1 MRWNVA
7 GAVAAHQILAV
18 RRQGVLVALVGCLA
32 ITSALAGLLGWSSNH
47 TIVRVF
53 DEAVKLQAATGKP
66 APPNPFL
73 LKPSLSLLS
82 NMVVY
87 IPLLGALFA
96 VVLGHLSIVEDE
108 ANGLG
113 RLLFSRHISRTQY
126 AVGKVLSAASV
137 LAIML
142 GSSLVISALSVAIVN
157 TSLTGADLARLA
169 AFYALSW
176 LYLMSFAL
184 IGMVAVLINHRRTL
198 ALLTAM
204 GTWLVITFAVPQFT
218 SGLRPTQSLN
228 PIVET
233 PGSSQPFF
241 QATAHAQPFSVVEQY
256 KSVAAEILQTAPPA
270 PSGELVVSILP
281 IAGLVVLL
289 LLILLRLVHR
299 HDFSRSAS
307 ND

>member
-1 MRWNVA
+1 MRTNIV
-7 GAVAAHQILAV
+7 GAIATHQMRSLHRQRALLALL
-18 RRQGVLVALVGCLA
+18 GSLA
-32 ITSALAGLLGWSSNH
+32 ITSILAGLLGWSSNH

-53 DEAVKLQAATGKP
+53 DQAAKLHAASGQP

-73 LKPSLSLLS
+73 LKPPLSLLA

-96 VVLGHLSIVEDE
+96 IVLGHLSIVEDE

-113 RLLFSRHISRTQY
+113 RVVFSRDVSRTHY
-126 AVGKVLSAASV
+126 ALGKVVSAALVLLLILGTCLVISAASV
-137 LAIML
+137 AMVNGRVTTGEL
-142 GSSLVISALSVAIVN
+142 G
-157 TSLTGADLARLA
+157 RLG

-176 LYLMSFAL
+176 LYLMNFAL
-184 IGMVAVLINHRRTL
+184 IGMVAVLVNRRRTL
-198 ALLTAM
+198 ALLTAI
-204 GTWLVITFAVPQFT
+204 GAWLVVTFAVPQFT

-233 PGSSQPFF
+233 PGSSQRFF
-241 QATAHAQPFSVVEQY
+241 QATAHAQPLSVVEQY
-256 KSVAAEILQTAPPA
+256 KTIAAGILQTAPQTSAGHVAVSLA
-270 PSGELVVSILP
+270 PVV
-281 IAGLVVLL
+281 GLGVLL
-289 LLILLRLVHR
+289 LLLLLRLTQH